1 MIQNDAK
8 LPEGWHNT
16 EKYGDVFISPG
27 GIGWVVQR
35 IGEKLE
41 SVVVKISKDEIIGKT
56 AIEKRMDA
64 IRRQNRW
71 AKSRVSRTK
80 APNLTPS
87 AAEVANE
94 KVLEMVN

>member
-1 MIQNDAK
+1 MVQNDTK

-16 EKYGDVFISPG
+16 EKHGDVFTSPG

-35 IGEKLE
+35 AGGKLG
-41 SVVVKISKDEIIGKT
+41 SVAGKISKDEIIGKT
-56 AIEKRMDA
+56 SIEKRMDA
-64 IRRQNRW
+64 IRRQT
-71 AKSRVSRTK
+71 KSKVPRTK

-94 KVLEMVN
+94 KVLEMVK